1 MTQPYVKPSIP
12 PGVVISVGI
21 IAASSASI
29 IIRFAQIYVPS
40 LVIVAFRLT
49 LATLILAP
57 FALTRHRHEIQ
68 TISRQKWVLAIASGF
83 FLALH
88 FISWTTSLEYTDVV
102 SSVMLVSTVPVWV
115 ALLSPVFLNESVSRY
130 AIFGMSLA
138 LVGGFI
144 ITISDICHIGAGGI
158 SCNFDSTSIGN
169 RALLGD
175 LLALVGAV
183 MAAGYVMIGRKLR
196 PDMELVSY
204 VFVVYGIAALALII
218 LVVITGN
225 TFLGYPS
232 EAYGWLVLLALVP
245 QLIGHTSFNW
255 ALRYL
260 SAGFVSISLL
270 GEPIGSAILA
280 YIFLAEAPTYG
291 NIFGAIL
298 ILIGIYL
305 ASISEQNKLA
315 QSTP

>member
-1 MTQPYVKPSIP
+1 MTQPIAKPSIP
-12 PGVVISVGI
+12 PGVVIGLGI
-21 IAASSASI
+21 LAASSASI
-29 IIRFAQIYVPS
+29 IIRFAQVYVPS

-57 FALTRHRHEIQ
+57 FALTRHRHEIRS
-68 TISRQKWVLAIASGF
+68 ISRQKWILAIASGL

-115 ALLSPVFLNESVSRY
+115 ALLSPLFLHERASRF
-130 AIFGMSLA
+130 AIFGMSLTI
-138 LVGGFI
+138 LGGFI
-144 ITISDICHIGAGGI
+144 ITISDVCQIRAGGI
-158 SCNFDSTSIGN
+158 SCNFVSTSIGN

-196 PDMELVSY
+196 PGMELISY
-204 VFVVYGIAALALII
+204 VFVVYGIAALVLII
-218 LVVITGN
+218 LVIITGN

-260 SAGFVSISLL
+260 SASFVSIALL

-280 YIFLAEAPTYG
+280 YIFLAEAPTFG
-291 NIFGAIL
+291 NIIGAIL

-305 ASISEQNKLA
+305 ASISEQK
-315 QSTP
+315 S